1 MKFEMPLPAE
11 PSNGMDADGDECEEK
26 NNDSWDETY
35 FGCSQEEAEEAWETR
50 AERD

>member
-1 MKFEMPLPAE
+1 MKFEDPLLTQPR
-11 PSNGMDADGDECEEK
+11 NRIDADVEESD
-26 NNDSWDETY
+26 DSWDETY